1 VNLSRPF
8 ILRPIATTLL
18 VVAVLL
24 LGAIGYVVLPVA
36 ALPTVDFPTIQ
47 VVTYYPGAS
56 PEVMAT
62 SVTAPLEHFFGQ
74 IAGLTTM
81 SSTSSQGA
89 SQITLQFGLSRSIDS
104 AAQDVQAQI
113 NAAADWVPTA
123 QLPSPPTY
131 REINPADTPVLILAL
146 SSTTLPLHVVDDYAE
161 TILVQKLSQVDGVGA
176 VTAEGGQKRAVRLEV
191 NPARLAGLG
200 LSLEDVRQ
208 AIAATTADLPKGSLD
223 GQAQA
228 FQIGSN
234 DQLFVG
240 EAYLNAVIAYRGGAP
255 VLLRDIAT
263 AVDGVEDAELA
274 GWYATGAAASKA
286 KAGQAAIILDIQRQP
301 GANIIAVVDSIKAL
315 LPKLQASLPPA
326 LKIDIV
332 TDRTTTI
339 RAAIADVQFT
349 LVLTIMLVVMVI
361 FVFLRK
367 LWATVIPSIT
377 LPVSLIATFGGM
389 ALCGF
394 SLDNLSLMA
403 LTVAAGFVVD
413 DAIVMIENIVR
424 HIEAGEAPRQA
435 ALNGARQ
442 IGFTIVSLTISLIAV
457 FIPLLLMGGVVG
469 RLFREFAITLSLAVI
484 ISGVVSLTLT
494 PMMCARLLRAEVDE
508 PQHGRLFR
516 WTETGFDRL
525 LAGYRR
531 GLDVVLRHQPATLA
545 FSVLTLVATML
556 LYGMVSKGFLPQQD
570 TGLLIGITDA
580 AQDISFPAMQARQ
593 QAIADIVARDPAV
606 VAVDSFV
613 GAGSVNPTL
622 NSGRLYINIGP
633 ADRGRDALAIVMARL
648 QQAVAGLPG
657 ISLHLQPA
665 QDIQIETRTSRTQ
678 YQYVLQD
685 LDAEELRVWS
695 GRLLVELRHRPEFAD
710 VASDQQADGQLLAL
724 SIDRQAAARFGV
736 TLAAIDQTLYDAFGQ
751 RQIATIYAP
760 AEQYHVVMEVDP
772 AFRRDPGVL
781 DKLFVSAA
789 ASQTS
794 SGNDQSA
801 GIGAGFR
808 QSQAMVPLSAFSRL
822 APGNAPLLITHQ
834 GLFPSTTLSF
844 NLQPGVSLGQAVAS
858 LHQAEAV
865 VGMPDSVTTNL
876 AGSAAAFADSLGSEP
891 LLIGAAIIT
900 VYIVLGV
907 LYESFIHPI
916 TILSTLP
923 SAGIGA
929 LLSLML
935 FGRDL
940 DVISLI
946 GIILLIGIVKKN
958 AIMMVDFAL
967 EAEREQG
974 MPPEQAIHQACI
986 LRFRPIMMTTM
997 AALLGALPLAIGQGT
1012 GAELR
1017 QPLGIAIVGGLL
1029 VSQVLTLYTT
1039 PVIYLAFSRL
1049 QRRLRRPGRAMVTAG
1064 IADD

>member
-1 VNLSRPF
+1 
-8 ILRPIATTLL
+8 
-18 VVAVLL
+18 
-24 LGAIGYVVLPVA
+24 VA
-36 ALPTVDFPTIQ
+36 ALPDVDFPTIQ
-47 VVTYYPGAS
+47 VVTGYPGAS
-56 PEVMAT
+56 PAVMAT
-62 SVTAPLEHFFGQ
+62 SVTAPLEHYFGQ
-74 IAGLTTM
+74 IAGLTSM
-81 SSTSSQGA
+81 SSTSSDGT
-89 SQITLQFGLSRSIDS
+89 SQITLQFSLARRLDA

-113 NAAADWVPTA
+113 NASSDWVPTS
-123 QLPSPPTY
+123 QLPTPPTY
-131 REINPADTPVLILAL
+131 REVNPADTPVLILAL
-146 SSTTLPLHVVDDYAE
+146 TSDTLPLHVVDDYAE
-161 TILVQKLSQVDGVGA
+161 TVLVQKLSQVDGVGA
-176 VTAEGGQKRAVRLEV
+176 VTTEGGQRRAVRLEI
-191 NPARLAGLG
+191 NPAKLAGLG
-200 LSLEDVRQ
+200 LSMEDVRS
-208 AIAATTADLPKGSLD
+208 AITATTADLPKGSLN

-234 DQLFVG
+234 DQLFV
-240 EAYLNAVIAYRGGAP
+240 ADSYLNAVIAYRNNAP
-255 VLLRDIAT
+255 VLLRDIGT

-274 GWYATGAAASKA
+274 GWYATGGHSGK
-286 KAGQAAIILDIQRQP
+286 AAIILDIQRQP
-301 GANIIAVVDSIKAL
+301 GANIIDVVDSIKAL
-315 LPKLQASLPPA
+315 LPKLQSSLPPA
-326 LKIDIV
+326 LKIELV

-349 LVLTIMLVVMVI
+349 LVLTVVLVVMVI

-367 LWATVIPSIT
+367 VWATIIPSVT

-389 ALCGF
+389 ALLGF

-424 HIEAGEAPRQA
+424 YIEAGEKPVDA
-435 ALNGARQ
+435 ALKGAKQ

-484 ISGVVSLTLT
+484 ISGIVSLTLT
-494 PMMCARLLRAEVDE
+494 PMMCAKLLRAEAEEAPPGPV
-508 PQHGRLFR
+508 FR
-516 WTETGFDRL
+516 WTERGFDAL
-525 LAGYRR
+525 LRFYER
-531 GLDVVLRHQPATLA
+531 GLNLVLRHQPATLL
-545 FSVLTLVATML
+545 FSVLTLVATVM
-556 LYGMVSKGFLPQQD
+556 LYGMVTKGFLPQQD

-593 QAIADIVARDPAV
+593 NAVAEIVARDPAV

-622 NSGRLYINIGP
+622 NSGRLYINIGAPDRRAAGDTLP
-633 ADRGRDALAIVMARL
+633 AITARL
-648 QQAVAGLPG
+648 QSATAGVQG

-685 LDAEELRVWS
+685 LDPAELHLWS
-695 GRLLVELRHRPEFAD
+695 GRLLSALRTRPELAD
-710 VASDQQADGQLLAL
+710 VATDEQADGQQIVM

-751 RQIATIYAP
+751 RQIATVYAQ

-781 DKLFVSAA
+781 DKLFVTASAA
-789 ASQTS
+789 QASTGS
-794 SGNDQSA
+794 DVAA
-801 GIGAGFR
+801 GVGAGFH
-808 QSQAMVPLSAFSRL
+808 QAGAPVPLSAFARMER
-822 APGNAPLLITHQ
+822 GTAPLLITHQ

-844 NLQPGVSLGQAVAS
+844 NLAPGVSLGAAVAA
-858 LHQAEAV
+858 LHAAEAS
-865 VGMPDSVTTNL
+865 VGMPDSITTNL
-876 AGSAAAFADSLGSEP
+876 VGSAAAFSDSLSSEP
-891 LLIGAAIIT
+891 VLILAAIVT

-929 LLSLML
+929 LLALIL

-967 EAEREQG
+967 EAERDGG
-974 MPPEQAIHQACI
+974 MTPERAIHQACI

-997 AALLGALPLAIGQGT
+997 AALLGALPLAVGHGT

-1049 QRRLRRPGRAMVTAG
+1049 QHGVGRRLRQAASAAR
-1064 IADD
+1064 